1 MHLVTPILYWVPCF
15 CAAAWII
22 WLWWPVE
29 WGLCFWVPRDCNNQ
43 TQFLISYHFQGTVQ
57 TAE

>member
-1 MHLVTPILYWVPCF
+1 MHLVIPILYWVPCF

-29 WGLCFWVPRDCNNQ
+29 WGLCFWVPWDCNNQ
-43 TQFLISYHFQGTVQ
+43 TQFLSSYHFQGTVQ
-57 TAE
+57 RAE